1 MKILITG
8 GAGFIGSN
16 FARHIIR
23 NRPDWGVTVLDK
35 LTYAGNPANV
45 ADLKSYDRFQFV
57 QGDICDPHLMAETI
71 PGHDCIVNFAAE
83 THVDR
88 SLARA
93 DDFLRT
99 ALIGT
104 NVMLEIV
111 RKHKDI
117 RYIQISTDEVYG
129 SFDIGS
135 ATEESPI
142 VPRNPYSAS
151 KAGGDLLALSYFKSF
166 GLDVIVT
173 RSSNN
178 FGPFQYPEKVMPLFI
193 TNLLEG
199 KPIPL
204 YGDGM
209 NIRDWLFVEDNCT
222 AILLALEEGNAG
234 EVYNI
239 GAGNEIPNIKMTK
252 ALLASLGKPES
263 MIRLVEDR
271 PGHDRRYS
279 LESTKIRSMGWE
291 PASTFQDQLAST
303 VSWYQSHEDWWK
315 PLKSG
320 EFKEYYKKMYEER
333 KGYYE

>member
-1 MKILITG
+1 
-8 GAGFIGSN
+8 
-16 FARHIIR
+16 
-23 NRPDWGVTVLDK
+23 
-35 LTYAGNPANV
+35 
-45 ADLKSYDRFQFV
+45 
-57 QGDICDPHLMAETI
+57 
-71 PGHDCIVNFAAE
+71 
-83 THVDR
+83 
-88 SLARA
+88 
-93 DDFLRT
+93 
-99 ALIGT
+99 
-104 NVMLEIV
+104 MLEIV

-129 SFDIGS
+129 SFDVGS

-222 AILLALEEGNAG
+222 AILLAIEEGSAG

-263 MIRLVEDR
+263 MIRMVEDR

-291 PASTFQDQLAST
+291 PASTFQDQLTST
-303 VSWYQSHEDWWK
+303 VSWYQSHEEWWK

>member
-99 ALIGT
+99 AVIGT

-239 GAGNEIPNIKMTK
+239 GGGRLSNCSILEAIAFCENICGHPMKVTLVDSPRRGDHIWWISDIRKFETQCPDWKLTRNISDILRDIHDKNRDYWLSGNT
-252 ALLASLGKPES
+252 AAS
-263 MIRLVEDR
+263 
-271 PGHDRRYS
+271 
-279 LESTKIRSMGWE
+279 
-291 PASTFQDQLAST
+291 
-303 VSWYQSHEDWWK
+303 SW
-315 PLKSG
+315 
-320 EFKEYYKKMYEER
+320 
-333 KGYYE
+333 

>member
-16 FARHIIR
+16 FARYIIR

-35 LTYAGNPANV
+35 LTYAGNPANIE
-45 ADLKSYDRFQFV
+45 DIKSYERFRFIH
-57 QGDICDPHLMAETI
+57 GDICDSPLMEEII
-71 PGHDCIVNFAAE
+71 PGHDCVVNFAAE

-99 ALIGT
+99 AVIGT

-111 RKHKDI
+111 RQHKDI

-129 SFDIGS
+129 SFDVGS
-135 ATEESPI
+135 ASEESPLI
-142 VPRNPYSAS
+142 PRNPYSAS

-178 FGPFQYPEKVMPLFI
+178 FGPYQYPEKVMPLFI

-209 NIRDWLFVEDNCT
+209 NIRDWLFVEDNCS
-222 AILLALEEGNAG
+222 AILLVLEEGQSG

-252 ALLASLGKPES
+252 ALLSALGKPES
-263 MIRLVEDR
+263 MIRMVEDR

-279 LESTKIRSMGWE
+279 LDSLKIRSMGWE
-291 PASTFQDQLAST
+291 PASTFQEELKST
-303 VSWYQSHEDWWK
+303 VSWYQTHEDWWK